1 MKFDDSIWVISTV
14 KGREKKRK
22 EKVTYWGWG
31 VVAGKIR
38 KHQPGR
44 TAKKSSDQ
52 SRVNECFKKMGRL
65 GGKC

>member
-14 KGREKKRK
+14 KGREKKKKRK
-22 EKVTYWGWG
+22 SYLLGG
-31 VVAGKIR
+31 VGGKIR

-44 TAKKSSDQ
+44 KAKKSSDQ
-52 SRVNECFKKMGRL
+52 SRVNECIKKMGRL